1 MIFGFLK
8 RLVKYYIDKFIHW
21 MRMQKFNLE
30 LDNDIKKY
38 HEEMD
43 KKIKKPVV
51 KQIGKFGEKGWSI
64 SIGEVKDGDS

>member
-8 RLVKYYIDKFIHW
+8 KLVKYYIDKFINW
-21 MRMQKFNLE
+21 LRMKRFNLE

-51 KQIGKFGEKGWSI
+51 KQIGKFGEKNWSI
-64 SIGEVKDGDS
+64 SIGDVEDGDT

>member
-51 KQIGKFGEKGWSI
+51 KRIGKFGEKGWSI

>member
-1 MIFGFLK
+1 MIIGFLK
-8 RLVKYYIDKFIHW
+8 KLVKYYIDKLITW
-21 MRMQKFNLE
+21 LRMKRFNLQ

-43 KKIKKPVV
+43 KKIKKSLV

-64 SIGEVKDGDS
+64 SIGDIDKDA

>member
-8 RLVKYYIDKFIHW
+8 KLVKYYIDKLITW
-21 MRMQKFNLE
+21 LRMKKFNLE